1 MAQTVTTLS
10 GHIRAVLTLGIPLI
24 GGHLAQFAIGLTDT
38 VMMGWYGVPELAA
51 QTVATSYFF
60 TIFLF
65 GAGFAWAIMPM
76 VAAFS
81 ARDDEVQVRRATRMA
96 LWWSAIYVA
105 ASLPLFWY
113 SGALL
118 RLMGQEPRIADLAQD
133 YLRLAAIGLAPAL
146 GVMVLK
152 NYLAGLEH
160 TRIVLYITLAA
171 AVANALA
178 NYALI
183 FGNWGAPELGIKGAA
198 VASVLSHLTALLFV
212 ILYAVRVLP
221 QHQLF
226 VRFWRPDWEMFSRVA
241 RIGIPIGVTTL
252 AEASLFASSAILMGL
267 VGVIPL
273 AAHGIAMTIT
283 SGTFMIHMGL
293 SNAATV
299 RAGAA
304 YGRGDVVALD
314 LGARAVL
321 ILGTGAVVLTILAF
335 LSVPDALVGAFVD
348 ANEPERDAILA
359 VGRQLLMMAALFQF
373 ADAAQVLYLGFLR
386 GLQDT
391 RVPMLIAALSY
402 WGVGFP
408 AAYILGITYGY
419 DGIGVWGGMTIGLTV
434 VSVLLA
440 WRFWR
445 QALPGVARAA

>member
-1 MAQTVTTLS
+1 MAIF
-10 GHIRAVLTLGIPLI
+10 G
-24 GGHLAQFAIGLTDT
+24 
-38 VMMGWYGVPELAA
+38 
-51 QTVATSYFF
+51 
-60 TIFLF
+60 FLF